1 MTNLDSIFKS
11 RDITVANLETEQPW
25 GPWLDCLR
33 DEELR
38 RMCQQMIPTGPE
50 VSVPPGSNHS
60 LESLAAPAQ
69 LLQASCTR
77 GGGSLLAGRSLKS
90 PGILQAS
97 WCWGAY
103 FPSPSLESPTCR
115 WPRHDW
121 FGGLPG
127 ICLGWRSEER
137 WGRNI
142 ETSLQVS
149 VLAHSRPIY
158 NPRKRLPLSFLP
170 SKPEWDIRK
179 CCCLMAVYVTTAVK
193 LVFRGASNSQGPLVW
208 KWLLPPRNNLGVGN
222 LIWIWNQAS
231 FPVISFSRYI
241 VYTFFKIQKNTYTKS
256 LISHVIRE
264 MEMKFTA
271 YHPHTSQWPSSN
283 GQQTVN
289 EIQKRESSPNSRE

>member
-1 MTNLDSIFKS
+1 MPLVTGAP
-11 RDITVANLETEQPW
+11 VANLETEQPW
-25 GPWLDCLR
+25 GPRLDCLR

-38 RMCQQMIPTGPE
+38 RTCQQVIPTGPE
-50 VSVPPGSNHS
+50 GLSPWIKPQSREPGCPCTATASVVHMR
-60 LESLAAPAQ
+60 
-69 LLQASCTR
+69 R
-77 GGGSLLAGRSLKS
+77 GFPFGWKILKS

-170 SKPEWDIRK
+170 SKPEWDIQK
-179 CCCLMAVYVTTAVK
+179 CCCLMAVHVTTAVK
-193 LVFRGASNSQGPLVW
+193 LVFRGASNSQGPSVC
-208 KWLLPPRNNLGVGN
+208 KWLLPSRNNLEVGN

-271 YHPHTSQWPSSN
+271 YHPHTSWWPSSN

-289 EIQKRESSPNSRE
+289 EIQKRESSPNRE